1 MTEEQFRATLSRSAV
16 KRANWRGL
24 MRNVTAALS
33 STAEREAKETVTGAR
48 RRDGAALQEAGRTG
62 VGEDVDSEDEE
73 SG

>member
-1 MTEEQFRATLSRSAV
+1 
-16 KRANWRGL
+16 